1 MPSTALWMQL
11 IQTYQ
16 SFGNKE
22 IALAKKRILENQEIL
37 RKVKELQQAEQEAAE
52 EHVLQALRKTV
63 TQMQEVRENSEILR
77 KNAEDK
83 LDSAQAA
90 ADRELKYVEQQK
102 IQEILSSI
110 DMETLLRGTEP
121 DKRNKKE

>member
-1 MPSTALWMQL
+1 M
-11 IQTYQ
+11 
-16 SFGNKE
+16 
-22 IALAKKRILENQEIL
+22 
-37 RKVKELQQAEQEAAE
+37 KELQQAEQEAAE

-63 TQMQEVRENSEILR
+63 TQMQEVRENSENLR

>member
-1 MPSTALWMQL
+1 MPYTALWLQL

-63 TQMQEVRENSEILR
+63 TQMQEVRENSENLR

>member
-1 MPSTALWMQL
+1 LPSTALWLQL

-63 TQMQEVRENSEILR
+63 TQMQEVRENSENLR

-83 LDSAQAA
+83 LHSAQAA

-110 DMETLLRGTEP
+110 DMDTLLRGTEP